1 MSEHQI
7 TSARI
12 VSVGWCIAGLIAA
25 GCAAGAPAKT
35 THAPTTSL
43 AHALPS
49 VESGQPAGPASK
61 PPNPAEGARLFG
73 LALQSLTQGN
83 DAKALQL
90 FEQSAEADPAQAAA
104 HNNLGIL
111 YKRAGR
117 LDDAIAAYQQAVAR
131 RAGYPE
137 AYYNLALAHRAKG
150 EFKQAETAYLKALE
164 LNEQFVDAHYNLGIL
179 YDLYLAQPA
188 KALEHYRASL
198 RLNGPNTQ
206 EVSRW
211 VAALERIVPPQE
223 PPSTPQ
229 PPQPPAPSAAPA
241 ASRSAS
247 DAPETGPTLEH

>member
-1 MSEHQI
+1 
-7 TSARI
+7 
-12 VSVGWCIAGLIAA
+12 
-25 GCAAGAPAKT
+25 
-35 THAPTTSL
+35 
-43 AHALPS
+43 
-49 VESGQPAGPASK
+49 
-61 PPNPAEGARLFG
+61 
-73 LALQSLTQGN
+73 
-83 DAKALQL
+83 
-90 FEQSAEADPAQAAA
+90 
-104 HNNLGIL
+104 
-111 YKRAGR
+111 
-117 LDDAIAAYQQAVAR
+117 VAR

-188 KALEHYRASL
+188 KALEHYRVSL
-198 RLNGPNTQ
+198 QLNGPNTQ